1 MHNSDRIAV
10 SFLGLLGMCLM
21 ACVGEADAPGE
32 EQADAVEQGF
42 LTRNALTPSA
52 LTANRSATQALTEGP
67 LTSAAIAGNEEVMSA
82 LRDPLARDFLSYAV
96 GCALPAEQSVE
107 FSLDGEVYVVEGD
120 IGVAPEWGRAHGH
133 CNARCQGW
141 ISACILAR
149 INHLGERV
157 PISMRGKNKALESDA
172 AERAAFPLRE
182 ATYFGDLFAPE
193 PRRYAC
199 KSPGSTLI
207 SRVCGGT
214 GVDTD
219 GCIVDVLGDCD
230 DVCHD
235 PASDGSFPN
244 CAADGRTISTT
255 VTVFRQ

>member
-1 MHNSDRIAV
+1 M
-10 SFLGLLGMCLM
+10 FLGLLGVCST
-21 ACVGEADAPGE
+21 ACVGEADAPVE
-32 EQADAVEQGF
+32 EQSDAAEQGF
-42 LTRNALTPSA
+42 LTRNALTASA
-52 LTANRSATQALTEGP
+52 LTANRSATLALTEGP
-67 LTSAAIAGNEEVMSA
+67 LTSEAIAGNEEVMSA
-82 LRDPLARDFLSYAV
+82 LRDPLARDFLRYAV
-96 GCALPAEQSVE
+96 GCALPAEESVE
-107 FSLDGEVYVVEGD
+107 FSLDGEVYVVDGD
-120 IGVAPEWGRAHGH
+120 IGVAPEWGRPHGQ
-133 CNARCQGW
+133 CNSRCQGW
-141 ISACILAR
+141 ISACIMAR

-157 PISMRGKNKALESDA
+157 PISMRGKNKALETGA
-172 AERAAFPLRE
+172 AERADFPLRE

-193 PRRYAC
+193 QRRYAC

-230 DVCHD
+230 ELCGA

-244 CAADGRTISTT
+244 CRADGRTISTT